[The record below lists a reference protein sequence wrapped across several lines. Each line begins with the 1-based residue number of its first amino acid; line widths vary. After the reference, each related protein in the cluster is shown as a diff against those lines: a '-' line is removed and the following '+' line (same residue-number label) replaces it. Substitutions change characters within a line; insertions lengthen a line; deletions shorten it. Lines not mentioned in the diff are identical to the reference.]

1 MANINDFKAK
11 LSGGGARSNQYKV
24 VMPFPGYA
32 QVGGEIEDLAF
43 LCQAAELP
51 GMAITTIEVP
61 FRGRAIKIAG
71 DRSIADWTIKVIN
84 DTNFKLRNAFE
95 RWMNGINNMTDNEG
109 IANPSDYQVDG
120 FVDHLDRNGNTL
132 KSYTYRGLFPV
143 ALDAIALNYGTND
156 AVEEFGV
163 TFQFNTLKQIR
174 LLNKIKVKR
183 KIIIWLNYLVSK

>member
-32 QVGGEIEDLAF
+32 QDAGEIEDLAF

-51 GMAITTIEVP
+51 GMAIAAIEVP

-71 DRSIADWTIKVIN
+71 DRSIADWNIKVIN

-109 IANPSDYQVDG
+109 LTNPVDYQVDA
-120 FVDHLDRNGNTL
+120 FVDQLDRNGNTI
-132 KSYTYRGLFPV
+132 KSYTLRGVFP
-143 ALDAIALNYGTND
+143 IALNAIPLDYTAKAD
-156 AVEEFGV
+156 LSETSV
-163 TFQFNTLKQIR
+163 TLSFQYFESNTTT
-174 LLNKIKVKR
+174 
-183 KIIIWLNYLVSK
+183 